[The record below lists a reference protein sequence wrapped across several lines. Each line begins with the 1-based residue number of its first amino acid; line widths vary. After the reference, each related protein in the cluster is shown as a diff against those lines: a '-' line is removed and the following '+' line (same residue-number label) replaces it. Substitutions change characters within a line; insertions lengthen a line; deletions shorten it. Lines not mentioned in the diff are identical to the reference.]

1 MTQHQY
7 AQKTFTQITNVA
19 AEKALYIGGEWQ
31 SGVSTVSNINPSD
44 IAENL
49 GEFAQASEAQ
59 VQQAITAA
67 KQAQPEW
74 EHTPIERKQAVLQ
87 AIGDELIGRCDELG
101 ALLAREEGKPFA
113 EGRGEIY
120 RAGQFFQYFA
130 AEVLRQI
137 GDNAASV
144 RPGVSVEVT
153 REAVGVIGII
163 SPWNFPTAT
172 AAWKIAPALAFG
184 NSVIWKPANLT
195 PASAVAL
202 TEIIH
207 RQGLPAGTFN
217 LVLGGGSTV
226 GNALIHSKEINGV
239 SFTGSVDTGRKVA
252 TATAPNFIRCQ
263 LEMGSKNALVIAD
276 DADIQIAVEAT
287 IAGSFSGAGQ
297 KCTASS
303 RLVVMDSIHDAYVEA
318 LIKRMSELKV
328 GHALDEGIFMGPVV
342 DGKQLDAN
350 LTWIEKAKDCGAEL
364 AFGGERLTMPHEG
377 FYMSPT
383 LFVNTKNSW
392 EVNQEEVF
400 APMAS
405 VIRVADLDE
414 AIATVN
420 DTRFGLTGGIITQ
433 SLRSSAIFKQQA
445 QTGCVMV
452 NLPTAG
458 TDYHVPFGGR
468 KESSFG
474 PREQGQYAKEFY
486 TVVKTAYQRPY

>member
-1 MTQHQY
+1 MTTSLPY
-7 AQKTFTQITNVA
+7 
-19 AEKALYIGGEWQ
+19 EKALYIGGEWQ
-31 SGVSTVSNINPSD
+31 SGESTIANINPSD
-44 IAENL
+44 ISETI
-49 GEFAQASEAQ
+49 GKFAQASEQ
-59 VQQAITAA
+59 QTQQAIAAA
-67 KQAQPEW
+67 KTAQKEW
-74 EHTPIERKQAVLQ
+74 EKTPMERKQAVLQ
-87 AIGDELIGRCDELG
+87 AIGDELIARCDELG
-101 ALLAREEGKPFA
+101 TLLSREEGKPFA

-137 GDNAASV
+137 GDTADSV

-153 REAVGVIGII
+153 REAVGVVAII

-217 LVLGGGSTV
+217 LVLGSGSKV
-226 GNALIHSKEINGV
+226 GNTLINSKEINAV
-239 SFTGSVDTGRKVA
+239 SFTGSVETGRKVA
-252 TATAPNFIRCQ
+252 AATAPNFVRCQ

-276 DADIQIAVEAT
+276 DADIQTAVDAT

-303 RLVVMDSIHDAYVEA
+303 RLVVMDSVHDQYVEA

-328 GHALDEGIFMGPVV
+328 GHALDDGIFMGPVV
-342 DGKQLDAN
+342 DGNQLEAN
-350 LTWIEKAKDCGAEL
+350 FTWLEKARASGAEL
-364 AFGGERLTMPHEG
+364 AFGGERLSLKHEG
-377 FYMSPT
+377 YYMSPT
-383 LFVNTKNSW
+383 LFLDTKNQW

-405 VIRVADLDE
+405 VIRASDLDE
-414 AIATVN
+414 AIAITN

-433 SLRSSAIFKQQA
+433 SLRTSALFKQQA

-486 TVVKTAYQRPY
+486 TVVKTAYQRAY

>member
-1 MTQHQY
+1 MTHLQ
-7 AQKTFTQITNVA
+7 NVQ
-19 AEKALYIGGEWQ
+19 AENALYIGGEWQ
-31 SGVSTVSNINPSD
+31 AGVSTVANINPSD
-44 IAENL
+44 ISENI
-49 GEFAQASEAQ
+49 GNFAQASAEQ
-59 VQQAITAA
+59 VQQAISAA
-67 KQAQPEW
+67 KHAQPEW
-74 EHTPIERKQAVLQ
+74 EKTPIERKQTVLQ
-87 AIGDELIGRCDELG
+87 AIGDELIARCDELG
-101 ALLAREEGKPFA
+101 TLLSREEGKPFA

-137 GDNAASV
+137 GDNADSV

-207 RQGLPAGTFN
+207 RQGIPAGTFN
-217 LVLGGGSTV
+217 LVLGSGSTV
-226 GNALIHSKEINGV
+226 GDALINSKEVNGV

-252 TATAPNFIRCQ
+252 AATAPNFVRCQ

-276 DADIQIAVEAT
+276 DADIQTAVDAT

-303 RLVVMDSIHDAYVEA
+303 RLVVMDGIHDQYVEA

-328 GHALDEGIFMGPVV
+328 GHALEDGVFMGPVV
-342 DGKQLDAN
+342 DGNQLEAN
-350 LTWIEKAKDCGAEL
+350 LGWVEKARQSGGEL
-364 AFGGERLTMPHEG
+364 AFGGERLSMKHEG

-383 LFVNTKNSW
+383 LFLNTKNDW

-405 VIRVADLDE
+405 VIRVADLEE
-414 AIATVN
+414 AIATTN

-433 SLRSSAIFKQQA
+433 SLRTSAMFKQQA

>member
-1 MTQHQY
+1 MTQLQ
-7 AQKTFTQITNVA
+7 NVQ
-19 AEKALYIGGEWQ
+19 AENALYIGGEWQ
-31 SGVSTVSNINPSD
+31 AGVSTVANINPSD
-44 IAENL
+44 ISENI
-49 GEFAQASEAQ
+49 GNFAQASAEQ
-59 VQQAITAA
+59 VQQAISAA
-67 KQAQPEW
+67 KHAQPEW
-74 EHTPIERKQAVLQ
+74 EKTPIERKQAVLQ
-87 AIGDELIGRCDELG
+87 AIGDELIARCDELG
-101 ALLAREEGKPFA
+101 TLLSSEEGKPFA

-137 GDNAASV
+137 GDNAESV

-207 RQGLPAGTFN
+207 RQGMPAGTFN
-217 LVLGGGSTV
+217 LVLGSGSKV
-226 GNALIHSKEINGV
+226 GDALINSKEVNGV

-252 TATAPNFIRCQ
+252 AATAPNFVRCQ

-276 DADIQIAVEAT
+276 DADIQTAVDAT

-303 RLVVMDSIHDAYVEA
+303 RLVVMDSIHDQYVEA

-328 GHALDEGIFMGPVV
+328 GHALEEGVFMGPVV
-342 DGKQLDAN
+342 DGNQLEAN
-350 LTWIEKAKDCGAEL
+350 LGWVEKARQSGGEL
-364 AFGGERLTMPHEG
+364 AFGGERLSRKHEG

-383 LFVNTKNSW
+383 LFLNTKNDW

-405 VIRVADLDE
+405 VIRVADLEE
-414 AIATVN
+414 AIATTN

-433 SLRSSAIFKQQA
+433 SLRTSAMFKQQA

>member
-1 MTQHQY
+1 MIQLQ
-7 AQKTFTQITNVA
+7 NVQ
-19 AEKALYIGGEWQ
+19 AENALYIGGEWQ
-31 SGVSTVSNINPSD
+31 AGVSTVANINPSD
-44 IAENL
+44 ISENI
-49 GEFAQASEAQ
+49 GNFAQASAEQ
-59 VQQAITAA
+59 VQQAISAA
-67 KQAQPEW
+67 KHAQPEW
-74 EHTPIERKQAVLQ
+74 EKTPIERKQAVLQ
-87 AIGDELIGRCDELG
+87 AIGNELIARCDELG
-101 ALLAREEGKPFA
+101 TLLSREEGKPFA

-137 GDNAASV
+137 GDNAESV

-207 RQGLPAGTFN
+207 RQGMPAGTFN
-217 LVLGGGSTV
+217 LVLGSGSKV
-226 GNALIHSKEINGV
+226 GDALINSKEVNGV

-252 TATAPNFIRCQ
+252 AATAPNFVRCQ

-276 DADIQIAVEAT
+276 DADIQTAVDAT

-303 RLVVMDSIHDAYVEA
+303 RLVVMDSIHDQYVEA

-328 GHALDEGIFMGPVV
+328 GHALEDGVFMGPVV
-342 DGKQLDAN
+342 DGNQLEAN
-350 LTWIEKAKDCGAEL
+350 LGWVEKARQSGGEL
-364 AFGGERLTMPHEG
+364 AFGGERLSMKHEG

-383 LFVNTKNSW
+383 LFLNTKNDW

-405 VIRVADLDE
+405 VIRVADLEE
-414 AIATVN
+414 AIATTN

-433 SLRSSAIFKQQA
+433 SLRTSAMFKQQA

>member
-1 MTQHQY
+1 MT
-7 AQKTFTQITNVA
+7 FINNVQ
-19 AEKALYIGGEWQ
+19 AEKSLYIAGEWQ
-31 SGVSTVSNINPSD
+31 SGMDTIANINPSD
-44 IAENL
+44 ISENI
-49 GEFAQASEAQ
+49 GDFAQASVSQ
-59 VQQAITAA
+59 VEQAIQAA
-67 KQAQPEW
+67 KSAQPEW
-74 EHTPIERKQAVLQ
+74 EKTPIERKQAVLQ
-87 AIGDELIGRCDELG
+87 AIGDELIARCDELG
-101 ALLAREEGKPFA
+101 TLLSREEGKPFA

-153 REAVGVIGII
+153 REAVGVIAII

-184 NSVIWKPANLT
+184 NSVVWKPANLT

-207 RQGLPAGTFN
+207 RQGLPVGTFN
-217 LVLGGGSTV
+217 LVLGSGSQV
-226 GNALIHSKEINGV
+226 GNTLINSKDVNGV

-252 TATAPNFIRCQ
+252 AATAPNFVRCQ
-263 LEMGSKNALVIAD
+263 LEMGSKNALVVAD

-303 RLVVMDSIHDAYVEA
+303 RLVVMDGIHDAYVEA
-318 LIKRMSELKV
+318 LIQRMSELKV
-328 GHALDEGIFMGPVV
+328 GHALEEGVFMGPVV
-342 DGKQLDAN
+342 DGNQLNAN
-350 LTWIEKAKDCGAEL
+350 FEWIENARQAGAEL
-364 AFGGERLTMPHEG
+364 AFGGERLSLEHDG
-377 FYMSPT
+377 YYMSPT
-383 LFVNTKNSW
+383 LFLNTQNSW

-405 VIRVADLDE
+405 VIRVSDLEE
-414 AIATVN
+414 AIAVAN

-433 SLRSSAIFKQQA
+433 SLRNSAIFKQQV

>member
-1 MTQHQY
+1 MMTQLQ
-7 AQKTFTQITNVA
+7 NVQ
-19 AEKALYIGGEWQ
+19 AENALYIGGEWQ
-31 SGVSTVSNINPSD
+31 AGVSTVVNINPSD
-44 IAENL
+44 ISENI
-49 GEFAQASEAQ
+49 GNFAQASSDQ
-59 VQQAITAA
+59 VQQAISAA
-67 KQAQPEW
+67 KHAQPEW
-74 EHTPIERKQAVLQ
+74 EKTPIERKQAVLQ
-87 AIGDELIGRCDELG
+87 AIGDELIARCDELG
-101 ALLAREEGKPFA
+101 SLLSREEGKPFA

-137 GDNAASV
+137 GDNAESV

-207 RQGLPAGTFN
+207 RQGMPAGTFN
-217 LVLGGGSTV
+217 LVLGSGSKV
-226 GNALIHSKEINGV
+226 GDALINSKEVNGV

-252 TATAPNFIRCQ
+252 AATAPNFVRCQ
-263 LEMGSKNALVIAD
+263 LEMGSKNALVVAD
-276 DADIQIAVEAT
+276 DADIQTAVDAT

-303 RLVVMDSIHDAYVEA
+303 RLVVMDGIHDQYVEA

-328 GHALDEGIFMGPVV
+328 GHALEDGVFMGPVV
-342 DGKQLDAN
+342 DGNQLEAN
-350 LTWIEKAKDCGAEL
+350 LGWVEKARQSGGEL
-364 AFGGERLTMPHEG
+364 AFGGERLSMKHEG

-383 LFVNTKNSW
+383 LFLNTKNDW

-405 VIRVADLDE
+405 VIRVADLEE
-414 AIATVN
+414 AIATTN

-433 SLRSSAIFKQQA
+433 SLRTSAMFKQQA